1 MESPLDTIIQWF
13 RQIYDVEALLQYL
26 AGMGHMTAYLLL
38 GAIIFTET
46 GLMFGFFLPG
56 DSLLFTAGL
65 ACAPE
70 NALLHDQPLNIWI
83 LNAVLI
89 PAAIIGDSVGYWIGY
104 KAGQALYKREKT
116 FFFRKEHLMAT
127 KAFYEKHGGKT
138 IILARFVPMI
148 RTFAPVVAGIG
159 QMNYAHF
166 LFYNVFGGIGWI
178 ISLSVAGY
186 FLGQVPWVSK
196 NLTATL
202 MLIIFVS
209 LLPAIIAFIQH
220 KVSGQAPPS
229 KGDSPSE
236 QSTS

>member
-1 MESPLDTIIQWF
+1 LDTIAEWF
-13 RQIYDVEALLQYL
+13 RQIYNVQGLLKSL
-26 AGMGHMTAYLLL
+26 AGMGHLAAYALL

-46 GLMFGFFLPG
+46 GLMVGFFLPG

-65 ACAPE
+65 ACAPN
-70 NALLHDQPLNIWI
+70 NALLHEDNLNIWI

-127 KAFYEKHGGKT
+127 KAFYERHGGKT
-138 IILARFVPMI
+138 IVLARFVPMI

-166 LFYNVFGGIGWI
+166 LFYNIFGGIGWVV
-178 ISLSVAGY
+178 SLSVAGY
-186 FLGQVPWVSK
+186 FLGQVDWIR
-196 NLTATL
+196 NHLEATI
-202 MLIIFVS
+202 MLIIIVS

-220 KVSGQAPPS
+220 KLSNRTASPKES
-229 KGDSPSE
+229 APSE

>member
-1 MESPLDTIIQWF
+1 MDTIAQWF
-13 RQIYDVEALLQYL
+13 KQIYNVSGLLQSL
-26 AGMGHMTAYLLL
+26 AGMGHLMAYALL

-46 GLMFGFFLPG
+46 GLMVGFFLPG

-65 ACAPE
+65 ACAPD
-70 NALLHDQPLNIWI
+70 NALLHDKNLNIWI

-104 KAGQALYKREKT
+104 KAGQAMYNREKT

-127 KAFYEKHGGKT
+127 RAFYEKHGGKT
-138 IILARFVPMI
+138 IVIARFVPMI

-159 QMNYAHF
+159 QMDYRHF
-166 LFYNVFGGIGWI
+166 LFYNIFGGIGWVV
-178 ISLSVAGY
+178 SLTVAGY
-186 FLGQVPWVSK
+186 FLGQVEWIRK
-196 NLTATL
+196 NLEITI

-209 LLPAIIAFIQH
+209 LLPAIIAFLQH
-220 KVSGQAPPS
+220 KLSSRPAEPKEGA
-229 KGDSPSE
+229 PSE